1 MDMKIDMNRCAS
13 LVSSCWLPKDN
24 QTAYSFCNS
33 FSKTFSS
40 FLKSLHLFFNM
51 PLQFCFCTK

>member
-1 MDMKIDMNRCAS
+1 MDMNRCAS
-13 LVSSCWLPKDN
+13 LVSGCWLPKDN